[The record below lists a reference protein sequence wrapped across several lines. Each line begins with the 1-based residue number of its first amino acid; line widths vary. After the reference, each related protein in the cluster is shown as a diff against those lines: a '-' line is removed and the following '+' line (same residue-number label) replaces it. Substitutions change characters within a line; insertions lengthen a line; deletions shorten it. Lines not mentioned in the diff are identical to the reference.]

1 MIGQNIRFKAF
12 RNVSKQL
19 SLSLRIATP
28 DWFQKSLRKR
38 LYDLYNALS
47 MPGSR
52 LSHRCM
58 SILDIWCSVYV
69 PYFRLPT
76 SRSTGSWLAHH
87 MYWSEW
93 PIYFY
98 SVGTLLN
105 IPYVTQRFLYYMSI
119 HISTS
124 YSLSTYRPNA
134 WTSSLHS
141 VYLGSKALDS
151 DIEFCGIN
159 NDPTRSTSIQ
169 GTAAATLKFPC
180 SAGCCSPG

>member
-1 MIGQNIRFKAF
+1 MTIVNELGISQNIRFKAF

-19 SLSLRIATP
+19 SLSLRRATP

-69 PYFRLPT
+69 PSFRLPT
-76 SRSTGSWLAHH
+76 SRSTGSWLVHH

-119 HISTS
+119 HISTR
-124 YSLSTYRPNA
+124 YSFIQALMLLLVLYAVFTQCLS
-134 WTSSLHS
+134 WLK
-141 VYLGSKALDS
+141 GSRFGYWILWD
-151 DIEFCGIN
+151 
-159 NDPTRSTSIQ
+159 
-169 GTAAATLKFPC
+169 
-180 SAGCCSPG
+180 